1 MIINTLYSYSVFYD
15 ISPKEY
21 YFISFLSNKFKEKS
35 ISLENHSITSGT
47 PINLQI
53 YWTRI
58 KG

>member
-1 MIINTLYSYSVFYD
+1 MINNTPYSYSVFYD

-21 YFISFLSNKFKEKS
+21 YFISFLSSKFKEKS
-35 ISLENHSITSGT
+35 ISLENHNTTSGT
-47 PINLQI
+47 SINLQM